1 MGMKTLSVFVV
12 YVRRY
17 VCACEEA
24 MGATGTTTEYGSATW
39 VSEVLTC

>member
-17 VCACEEA
+17 VCAREEA